1 VHTVVGTAANVGD
14 VTQTAQVLHGEEK
27 TVYLDAGYTGVEKR
41 EELKD
46 REIDWQVAMK
56 RGKLKAMP
64 EDSVLGQLLR
74 KLESVKASI
83 RSKVEHPFHI
93 VKNLFHFRK
102 VRYKG
107 LAKNTAQ
114 LHTLFGLA
122 NLMIAKRILLT
133 PLDSTRGLAMR
144 NHVLVLA
151 LITAFGAGLS
161 SVATAGEMV
170 DVYKNPNCDC
180 CGKWI
185 DHLKDAGFEVRA
197 HNVMDVP
204 ATRKRLGMPDR
215 LGSCHT
221 AKVAGYVVEGHV
233 PAGDIQRL
241 LKEKPKALGIAVP
254 SMPPGSPGMES
265 SKPVPYNTLLVQ
277 SGGEASIFA
286 KH

>member
-1 VHTVVGTAANVGD
+1 
-14 VTQTAQVLHGEEK
+14 
-27 TVYLDAGYTGVEKR
+27 
-41 EELKD
+41 
-46 REIDWQVAMK
+46 
-56 RGKLKAMP
+56 
-64 EDSVLGQLLR
+64 
-74 KLESVKASI
+74 
-83 RSKVEHPFHI
+83 
-93 VKNLFHFRK
+93 
-102 VRYKG
+102 
-107 LAKNTAQ
+107 
-114 LHTLFGLA
+114 
-122 NLMIAKRILLT
+122 
-133 PLDSTRGLAMR
+133 MR